1 MTPFTF
7 SGAFRRMRH
16 PKLLVGTVLPV
27 ALVTLWGTFQG
38 LRYRLPSLHTSLSS
52 PVFPQEGASKNLNL
66 GCGVQLSMIFIPS
79 GNFQMGSPSSEADRS
94 DDEGQHG
101 VRISHGF
108 WMGRYDV
115 TQAQWQAVMG
125 NEPSSFNDHLKGPDL
140 PMVQVSWDD
149 CQRFILRLNG
159 QGKGTFRLPTEA
171 EWEYACRAGSLGPR
185 YGDLDAIAWHLGNS
199 DYETHPGGGKKPNAF
214 GLYDMQGNVWQ
225 WCQDWYGPYHGTV
238 WQWCRD
244 HSLFRDGFQV
254 DPQGARSG
262 PGRVIRGG
270 AWSLDAPDCRSAYRY
285 YHPQD
290 YQNSN
295 LGLRIVSSLPVIPRP
310 R

>member
-1 MTPFTF
+1 MTTLFILDT
-7 SGAFRRMRH
+7 FRRLRH
-16 PKLLVGTVLPV
+16 LLTLARILLTTGILVGAYL
-27 ALVTLWGTFQG
+27 G
-38 LRYRLPSLHTSLSS
+38 LRSRLPCPHAPFSHPAFPLEAVSKDVDLGLS
-52 PVFPQEGASKNLNL
+52 VH
-66 GCGVQLSMIFIPS
+66 LSMVFIPPGS
-79 GNFQMGSPSSEADRS
+79 FQMGSPSSEAGRS
-94 DDEGQHG
+94 NDEGQHG
-101 VRISHGF
+101 VGISKGF

-125 NEPSSFNDHLKGPDL
+125 NNPSAFRAYRVNGADRP
-140 PMVQVSWDD
+140 VEQVNWDD
-149 CQRFILRLNG
+149 CQQFLLRLNG
-159 QGKGTFRLPTEA
+159 MGKGTFRLPTEA

-185 YGDLDAIAWHLGNS
+185 YGELDAIAWHLGNS